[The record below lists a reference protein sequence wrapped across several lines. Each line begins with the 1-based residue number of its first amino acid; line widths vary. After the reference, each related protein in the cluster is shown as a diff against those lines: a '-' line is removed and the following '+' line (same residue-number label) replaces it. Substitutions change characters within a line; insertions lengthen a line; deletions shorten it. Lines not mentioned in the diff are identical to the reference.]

1 MTRNTPSAT
10 QFKILF
16 ICTGNVCRSPM
27 AEASL
32 RFRVPKDLKNRVVV
46 ESAGL
51 RTLSG
56 LAATVEA
63 EVAARL
69 KGYSLASHRSR
80 SASEADLEEA
90 DLILCMEPDHVDF
103 IVHRYPHLRPCT
115 FTIKEFGG
123 GMAGEIPDP
132 YGLDI
137 SVYKKTLDL
146 IDSELDRMEKRIW
159 TMARRKVR
167 SRV

>member
-1 MTRNTPSAT
+1 MTHVTPSPI

-32 RFRVPKDLKNRVVV
+32 RFRVPKDLKNRIVV

-56 LAATVEA
+56 LAPTVEA

-90 DLILCMEPDHVDF
+90 DLILCMEPDHVDL
-103 IVHRYPHLRPCT
+103 IVNRYPHLRSRT
-115 FTIKEFGG
+115 FTLREFGG
-123 GMAGEIPDP
+123 GTAGEIPDP

-137 SVYKKTLDL
+137 SVYQKTLEL
-146 IDSELDRMEKRIW
+146 IDAELFRMEKRIW